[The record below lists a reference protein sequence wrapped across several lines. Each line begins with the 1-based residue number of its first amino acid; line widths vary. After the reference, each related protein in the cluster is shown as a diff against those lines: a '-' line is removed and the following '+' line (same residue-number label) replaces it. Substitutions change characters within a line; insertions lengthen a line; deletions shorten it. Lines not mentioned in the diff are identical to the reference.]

1 MLDIPWDGGPRRD
14 LVVAGVD
21 IGGTKVTAVLAGAD
35 GVILAS
41 GTTASG
47 QGGQALIEAAA
58 GLIARLESESGL
70 RAVSVGAGAAG
81 VIDPRTGE
89 VLAASG
95 NFPDWEG
102 RRPAEAIAERI
113 GRPVRLMNDVNAFL
127 CGEARWGALRGVRD
141 GLAIMLGTGVGGAL
155 LIGGQPHQGPRG
167 GAGEIGHTPGYSSHR
182 CTCGGVGHLET
193 LAAGRALGQ
202 RYSELTGQPGTTGA
216 DVAAAARTGDA
227 AAVKVFT
234 DAARGL
240 AQGIV
245 VATTLLDLTDVV
257 VGGGVAGAWDVL
269 GPLVAAALAADPP
282 VTAPVPGVH
291 RATLASPALG
301 AAALALDL
309 KETVS

>member
-1 MLDIPWDGGPRRD
+1 
-14 LVVAGVD
+14 
-21 IGGTKVTAVLAGAD
+21 
-35 GVILAS
+35 
-41 GTTASG
+41 
-47 QGGQALIEAAA
+47 
-58 GLIARLESESGL
+58 
-70 RAVSVGAGAAG
+70 
-81 VIDPRTGE
+81 
-89 VLAASG
+89 
-95 NFPDWEG
+95 
-102 RRPAEAIAERI
+102 
-113 GRPVRLMNDVNAFL
+113 MNDVNAFL

-282 VTAPVPGVH
+282 VTVPVPGVH

>member
-141 GLAIMLGTGVGGAL
+141 GLAIMLGGGDRPHPRL
-155 LIGGQPHQGPRG
+155 FQPPLHLRRRG
-167 GAGEIGHTPGYSSHR
+167 TPGDPR
-182 CTCGGVGHLET
+182 
-193 LAAGRALGQ
+193 RWP
-202 RYSELTGQPGTTGA
+202 RPG
-216 DVAAAARTGDA
+216 
-227 AAVKVFT
+227 
-234 DAARGL
+234 
-240 AQGIV
+240 
-245 VATTLLDLTDVV
+245 
-257 VGGGVAGAWDVL
+257 
-269 GPLVAAALAADPP
+269 AALQR
-282 VTAPVPGVH
+282 TH
-291 RATLASPALG
+291 RPARDHG
-301 AAALALDL
+301 CRRGRRGQDR
-309 KETVS
+309 